1 MSEKKVEFRN
11 ITLCK
16 LDKKC
21 SDRKT
26 IKKVINEYYDDIDHI
41 LKDLLKE
48 KIFTNG
54 ISEAIEK
61 KLDKIMKDGTK
72 NK

>member
-48 KIFTNG
+48 KN
-54 ISEAIEK
+54 
-61 KLDKIMKDGTK
+61 
-72 NK
+72 